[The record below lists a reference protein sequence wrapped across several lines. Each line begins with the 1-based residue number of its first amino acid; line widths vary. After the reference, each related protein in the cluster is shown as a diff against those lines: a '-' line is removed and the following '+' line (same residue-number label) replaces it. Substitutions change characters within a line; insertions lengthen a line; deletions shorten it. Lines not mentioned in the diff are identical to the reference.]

1 MARKTYGSQ
10 RRRTARG
17 SGHAGSAADAADSNG
32 RAKGSGLKAALSG
45 VAADTEGM
53 VLDLQRMIRQPSVS
67 ARGEGLEECALLLDS
82 MLEDAGLDSEVLY
95 LKPGG
100 RGGRASGVRAGPSSS
115 SSPPPVVYAE
125 RRSESNPD
133 KTLLFYNHYDV
144 QPEEPIELWRYG
156 PFDAVRR
163 GNRVYG
169 RGAIDDKGEIAARIR
184 AVGSYI
190 RETGD
195 VPCNIKFV
203 IEGEEEIGSDHLPR
217 YLSRYRRKFACDGV
231 IWEFG
236 YVDPRGRPI
245 VGLGMKGLMFVELTA
260 RGPARDAHSSLAV
273 LIKNPA
279 WRIVEALSTMRR
291 ADGRIT
297 IPGWYD
303 DVRRLTARDVRLL
316 EAEEFD
322 EASFSKEYGVDGF
335 VGGVRGL
342 GAKKAL
348 AGAPTCNIAGISS
361 GYSGLSAKTV
371 LPAVAVAK
379 LDFRLVPDM
388 VPSRQFGLITR
399 HLEANGFADVQARM
413 LYGEAAAR
421 TNPSEQ
427 LVRNVRDA
435 ASASFGSEPVVCIS
449 NPATGPMHAFQKAL
463 GAPCVS
469 VGGTYVFSKIHSP
482 NEFARI
488 DLLKKTAAC
497 MCRIMDMFGGSRC

>member
-1 MARKTYGSQ
+1 MARKAYGSQ
-10 RRRTARG
+10 ERRTARG
-17 SGHAGSAADAADSNG
+17 RGHAGSAATDAAYSNG
-32 RAKGSGLKAALSG
+32 RAKGSGLEAALSG
-45 VAADTEGM
+45 VAAGTEGM

-67 ARGEGLEECALLLDS
+67 ARGEGLEECALLLGS
-82 MLEDAGLDSEVLY
+82 MLEDAGLDSEVLH

-100 RGGRASGVRAGPSSS
+100 RVGRASGTRAGPPP
-115 SSPPPVVYAE
+115 PPPVVFAE

-144 QPEEPIELWRYG
+144 QPEEPVELWRYG

-203 IEGEEEIGSDHLPR
+203 IEGEEEIGSGHLPR

-236 YVDPRGRPI
+236 YVDPRGRPV

-322 EASFSKEYGVDGF
+322 EASFRKEYGVDGF
-335 VGGVRGL
+335 VGGLRGL

-348 AGAPTCNIAGISS
+348 AGAATCNIAGISS
-361 GYSGLSAKTV
+361 GYSGSGAKTV

-413 LYGEAAAR
+413 LHGEAAAR
-421 TNPSEQ
+421 TDPSEQ
-427 LVRNVRDA
+427 FVRHVRDA

-497 MCRIMDMFGGSRC
+497 MCRIMDVFGRQI

>member
-1 MARKTYGSQ
+1 MARKAYGSQ
-10 RRRTARG
+10 GRRTARG
-17 SGHAGSAADAADSNG
+17 RGHAGSAATDAAYGNG
-32 RAKGSGLKAALSG
+32 RAEGSGLEAALSG
-45 VAADTEGM
+45 VAAGTEGM

-67 ARGEGLEECALLLDS
+67 ARDEGLEECALLLGS
-82 MLEDAGLDSEVLY
+82 MLEDAGLDSEVLH

-100 RGGRASGVRAGPSSS
+100 RVGRASGTRAGPPPPPP
-115 SSPPPVVYAE
+115 PPPVVFAE

-144 QPEEPIELWRYG
+144 QPEEPVELWRYG

-203 IEGEEEIGSDHLPR
+203 IEGEEEIGSGHLPR

-236 YVDPRGRPI
+236 YVDPRGRPV

-322 EASFSKEYGVDGF
+322 EASFRREYGVDGF
-335 VGGVRGL
+335 VGGLRGL

-348 AGAPTCNIAGISS
+348 AGAATCNIAGISS
-361 GYSGLSAKTV
+361 GYSGSGAKTV

-399 HLEANGFADVQARM
+399 HLEANGFADVRARM
-413 LYGEAAAR
+413 LHGEAAAR
-421 TNPSEQ
+421 TDPSEQ
-427 LVRNVRDA
+427 FVRNVRDA

-449 NPATGPMHAFQKAL
+449 NPAAGPMHAFQKAL

-482 NEFARI
+482 NEFARV

-497 MCRIMDMFGGSRC
+497 MCRIMDVFGRQS